1 MALIRISN
9 GPEEVG
15 RAQFSLTQYLH
26 CRCIQHT
33 YISTSGLELESDGAY
48 QNIKWTRGGRKS
60 SIQFGHNTYTA
71 VAYSIH
77 ILVLLGLS
85 LKVMALI
92 RISNGPEE
100 VGRAQ
105 FSLDTILTLPL
116 HTAYIY

>member
-60 SIQFGHNTYTA
+60 SIQF
-71 VAYSIH
+71 
-77 ILVLLGLS
+77 
-85 LKVMALI
+85 
-92 RISNGPEE
+92 
-100 VGRAQ
+100 
-105 FSLDTILTLPL
+105 DTILTLPL
-116 HTAYIY
+116 HTAYSMD